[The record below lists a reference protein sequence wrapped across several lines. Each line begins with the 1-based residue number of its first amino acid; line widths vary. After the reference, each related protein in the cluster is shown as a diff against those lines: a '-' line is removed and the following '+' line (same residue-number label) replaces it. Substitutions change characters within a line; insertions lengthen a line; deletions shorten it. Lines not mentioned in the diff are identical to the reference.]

1 MNESPASLRTSPSIS
16 LQKHQ
21 ELILLELEMIRDTV
35 KQIDAN
41 LVKAI
46 ELLQIGPVNSMND
59 SPDYKQVVRRSVHSI
74 TTILK
79 SLDGYTGDA

>member
-1 MNESPASLRTSPSIS
+1 
-16 LQKHQ
+16 
-21 ELILLELEMIRDTV
+21 MIRDTV

-79 SLDGYTGDA
+79 LLDGYTGDA